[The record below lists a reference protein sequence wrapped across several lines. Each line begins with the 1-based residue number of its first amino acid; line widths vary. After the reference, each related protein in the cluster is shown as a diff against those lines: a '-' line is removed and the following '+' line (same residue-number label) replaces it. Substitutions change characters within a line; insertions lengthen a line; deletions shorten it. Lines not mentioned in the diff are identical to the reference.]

1 MVYVDDI
8 LLASNDIEAINI
20 FKVFLDQQF
29 KLKDLGSMKFFLGLK
44 VARSS
49 KGISL
54 FQQKYTL
61 EILFDIGYL
70 ESKPVKTPMEQNVK
84 LSQDVGILLEDAT
97 LYRRL
102 IGRLLYLTITR
113 PDITLV
119 VHIQV
124 NTWTHL
130 GSLILLLHTECCNI

>member
-130 GSLILLLHTECCNI
+130 GSLILPLHTECCNI